1 MAVDEGL
8 SPAALGTLAASRAQG
23 SEKGR
28 ESPTSLSWGQ
38 GTGGRPP
45 ACLPSF
51 LPLWTREAAGSWW
64 GRQFTVGTWLWCR
77 LNSLALRRRLAMLL
91 AMLTPGVAG
100 LEPPG
105 L

>member
-1 MAVDEGL
+1 MFTGASSTQQASGTQEAGVKRRHRRGCPV
-8 SPAALGTLAASRAQG
+8 SLGTDTDKA
-23 SEKGR
+23 
-28 ESPTSLSWGQ
+28 TSIGAVCHWVRKEAG
-38 GTGGRPP
+38 
-45 ACLPSF
+45 PS
-51 LPLWTREAAGSWW
+51 AHC
-64 GRQFTVGTWLWCR
+64 QFTVGTWLWCR